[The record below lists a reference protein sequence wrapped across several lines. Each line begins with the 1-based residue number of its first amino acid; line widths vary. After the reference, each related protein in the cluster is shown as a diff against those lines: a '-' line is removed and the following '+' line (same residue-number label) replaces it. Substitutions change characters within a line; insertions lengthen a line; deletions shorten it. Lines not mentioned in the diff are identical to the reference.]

1 MFGLGKLFGSGIGE
15 AVKGIGDVVD
25 KFVET
30 DDEKRIAEQIKARML
45 MEPQLAQIEI
55 NKIEAAHRSIF
66 VAGWRPFIGW
76 VCGCALAWHFM
87 AYDLLNWAA
96 MQFNPEFIPPQL
108 GGTEKL
114 IAVVMSLLGLGGLR
128 TFEKMKDKT
137 K

>member
-1 MFGLGKLFGSGIGE
+1 MLELGKLFGAGISE
-15 AVKGIGDVVD
+15 TVKGFADVVD

-30 DDEKRIAEQIKARML
+30 DDEKRIAEQIKAKML

-76 VCGCALAWHFM
+76 VCGAALAWHFM
-87 AYDLLNWAA
+87 LFDLLNWVA
-96 MQFNPEFIPPQL
+96 MMFNPKFAPPIL
-108 GGTEKL
+108 GGTEDL

-128 TFEKMKDKT
+128 TLEKMKDKAR
-137 K
+137 

>member
-1 MFGLGKLFGSGIGE
+1 MFGIGKLFAGGITE
-15 AVKGIGDVVD
+15 AVGGIANVVD
-25 KFVET
+25 QFVET
-30 DDEKRIAEQIKARML
+30 DDEKRIAKQITDRML
-45 MEPQLAQIEI
+45 MEPKLAQIEL

-76 VCGCALAWHFM
+76 VCGVALLWHFM

-96 MQFNPEFIPPQL
+96 MLFNPEFAPPKL

-128 TFEKMKDKT
+128 TFEKFKGKT
-137 K
+137 S